1 MASYV
6 MSTEFLR
13 QNANQFSSKDL
24 VALQAT
30 MAKED
35 PESGDNEEA
44 HRDDDD
50 GVNNLGDS
58 QGLSYD
64 YLLSLGERIG
74 DVKDKQWALITH
86 EKIWQLPTLLWSSS
100 MALGKEENHTLVK
113 CQVCQCPYK
122 EGKELHKLPKCD
134 HYFHRECANSWL
146 WTKDMCALCQKAI
159 CSSSSYVCQRQW

>member
-24 VALQAT
+24 AALQAA
-30 MAKED
+30 MAEED

-74 DVKDKQWALITH
+74 DVKDKRWALIAH
-86 EKIWQLPTLLWSSS
+86 EKIWQLPTLLWSLS
-100 MALGKEENHTLVK
+100 MALGKEENHMLVK
-113 CQVCQCPYK
+113 CQVCQF
-122 EGKELHKLPKCD
+122 L
-134 HYFHRECANSWL
+134 S
-146 WTKDMCALCQKAI
+146 
-159 CSSSSYVCQRQW
+159 